1 MQPMTSPFS
10 PLEAIR
16 ALVDAS
22 SDGPMT
28 VLGIGGFGGAGKSTL
43 ARQVADRIP
52 GTQIV
57 STDAFW
63 TGSSF
68 DLERLRTHVLDH
80 LLAGSIAQF
89 DEWNWATKTT
99 NPGRWVHP
107 EGLIIVEGVCA
118 LHQMFRNDLSVRVWV
133 DAPRHVRLER
143 GVARDGEQSR
153 STWETVWMPNELA
166 YVERDDPL
174 ACAHM
179 VVDGTLPFQ

>member
-1 MQPMTSPFS
+1 MEPMTSPPL
-10 PLEAIR
+10 PLETIR
-16 ALVDAS
+16 ALVDAN

-52 GTQIV
+52 GAQIV

-68 DLERLRTHVLDH
+68 DLGRLRTDVLDR

-99 NPGRWVHP
+99 DPNRRVHP
-107 EGLIIVEGVCA
+107 TGLIIVEGVCA
-118 LHQMFRNDLSVRVWV
+118 LHQMFRDDLSVRVWV
-133 DAPRHVRLER
+133 EAPRDVRLER

-153 STWETVWMPNELA
+153 ITWETVWMPNELA
-166 YVERDDPL
+166 YVERDNPI

-179 VVDGTLPFQ
+179 VVDGTRPFE

>member
-1 MQPMTSPFS
+1 MQSMTPPPS

-22 SDGPMT
+22 SDPSMT

-68 DLERLRTHVLDH
+68 DLDRLRTDVLDQ

-89 DEWNWATKTT
+89 DEWNWATKSP
-99 NPGRWVHP
+99 NPQRRVHP

-118 LHQMFRNDLSVRVWV
+118 LH
-133 DAPRHVRLER
+133 
-143 GVARDGEQSR
+143 
-153 STWETVWMPNELA
+153 
-166 YVERDDPL
+166 
-174 ACAHM
+174 
-179 VVDGTLPFQ
+179 